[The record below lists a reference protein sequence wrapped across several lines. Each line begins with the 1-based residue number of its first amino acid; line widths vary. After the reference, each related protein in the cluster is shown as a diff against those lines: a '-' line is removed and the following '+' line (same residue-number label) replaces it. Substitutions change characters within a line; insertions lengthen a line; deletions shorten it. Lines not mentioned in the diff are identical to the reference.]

1 MSQRIER
8 SKRNVFMR
16 EDFEDLGRY
25 DQIGRAL
32 HLLIKEKMLIRIGH
46 GLYAKAKKSSLS
58 DKIVPVKSLPDLA
71 KEALERLGF
80 ETTPSRLQCDY
91 NAGRTTQVPTGRVIG
106 VKGRVKR
113 KIGYDG
119 IYVSYENV

>member
-1 MSQRIER
+1 
-8 SKRNVFMR
+8 MR
-16 EDFEDLGRY
+16 GDFEDLGRY
-25 DQIGRAL
+25 DQIGRML

-58 DKIVPVKSLPDLA
+58 DKIVPVKPLPDLA
-71 KEALERLGF
+71 QEALERLGF
-80 ETTPSRLQCDY
+80 ETAPSTLQCDY

-119 IYVSYENV
+119 VYVSYERVWVV